1 MKVLRENEKK
11 EGLSD
16 MHSEILANIDDPG
29 NLERLYRKNEV
40 SFQRGFNDLYP
51 AIKDHAVARF
61 WHERLHFK
69 QDGLFR
75 GSVNDVIFILL
86 AALITGLLT
95 KIPLLVGLEE
105 DLFFSR
111 NIGLLVF
118 PILMVYFLWK
128 QQTGYQQWILPFLSV
143 VASACYINLLPY
155 DSSSDSIMLAS
166 MHLPIFL
173 WVILGYAFT
182 GGDLKDDRKKIDYL
196 RYNGDLVVMTSIIV
210 LSGMLFTAITIGL
223 FSLIGLDIG
232 EFYSRHVAIWGI
244 GAIPALATHLVRNNP
259 QMVNKMSP
267 LIARIFTPLVFATLL
282 IFLSTVIYT
291 GKNLYDDRNI
301 LLIFNVVLIGVMA
314 LILFS
319 VTEATKQDRGRLNL
333 LFLVGLSVLSIIM
346 NGIALSAIV
355 FRLSAYGMTPNR
367 IAVLG
372 GNILIFIN
380 LIFVAYRLI
389 RALREKTTLEKVESV
404 ITLFMPAYGIWTA
417 FVTFLLPLLFK
428 FK

>member
-1 MKVLRENEKK
+1 MKVPNTIEEKD
-11 EGLSD
+11 GRSD
-16 MHSEILANIDDPG
+16 IGADILANINDPK
-29 NLERLYRKNEV
+29 NLERLYRKNELR
-40 SFQRGFNDLYP
+40 FQRGFNDLYP
-51 AIKDHAVARF
+51 AIKDHAVAGF

-69 QDGLFR
+69 QDSTFR
-75 GSVNDVIFILL
+75 GSRNDVIFILL
-86 AALITGLLT
+86 ASLITGLLA
-95 KIPLLVGLEE
+95 KIPLFTGIEE

-111 NIGLLVF
+111 NIGLLAF
-118 PILMVYFLWK
+118 PMLMVYFLWK

-155 DSSSDSIMLAS
+155 DNSSDSIMLAS

-173 WVILGYAFT
+173 WVILGYAFI
-182 GGDLKDDRKKIDYL
+182 GGDLNDGRKKIDYL

-210 LSGMLFTAITIGL
+210 LSGILFTAITIGL
-223 FSLIGLDIG
+223 FDLIGLNIG
-232 EFYSRHVAIWGI
+232 EFYFQHVAIWGI
-244 GAIPALATHLVRNNP
+244 GAIPVLATHLVRNNP

-282 IFLSTVIYT
+282 VFLSALIYT

-301 LLIFNVVLIGVMA
+301 LLLFNVVLIGVMA

-333 LFLVGLSVLSIIM
+333 MFLVGLSVLSIII

-372 GNILIFIN
+372 GNILIFIH
-380 LIFVAYRLI
+380 LIFVAHRLI
-389 RALREKTTLEKVESV
+389 RALREKETMEKVESV
-404 ITLFMPAYGIWTA
+404 ITLLLPAYGIWTA
-417 FVTFLLPLLFK
+417 FVIFILPLLFH